1 MESSELIIPVYL
13 NQRVVFDLI
22 AMLRGGI
29 STVTRISSSEEN
41 KEVDN
46 RRYGSAFGLSQAFS
60 SLLKIDVSGD
70 RLKASEEKAGTQ
82 KSEERVHTP
91 ASLFQQLRSTL
102 KTEKKII
109 VIDSTYVPSSG
120 QIIEFSASLRRNPM
134 IQTMNIFT
142 ELVDMA
148 VAFGDEEKA
157 DSSKNSGKNRNRRDS
172 PNNSE
177 KGRKRVQ
184 KILELLK
191 TGDTIDILSDNLDC
205 GYKAVITLEEEYLND
220 PTMADLVDGQF
231 KVVGKITRAIS
242 DSEDSV
248 SLLRKAAIGVMSN
261 EVLSEEFSRWSS
273 LAASIKVKIPRIE
286 WEVQGPAI
294 QVIPIAIFA

>member
-1 MESSELIIPVYL
+1 M
-13 NQRVVFDLI
+13 
-22 AMLRGGI
+22 
-29 STVTRISSSEEN
+29 VTRISSSEEN

-109 VIDSTYVPSSG
+109 VIDSTYVPSPG
-120 QIIEFSASLRRNPM
+120 QIIEFTASLRRNPM
-134 IQTMNIFT
+134 IQTMNIST

-157 DSSKNSGKNRNRRDS
+157 DSSKNSSKRGTFRVSGGPRAGRCHQTMTARDYPGGSSPCPGTRKSIWKISWRRS
-172 PNNSE
+172 ARSA
-177 KGRKRVQ
+177 GTRWACRKRHS
-184 KILELLK
+184 LE
-191 TGDTIDILSDNLDC
+191 TRRLSL
-205 GYKAVITLEEEYLND
+205 
-220 PTMADLVDGQF
+220 P
-231 KVVGKITRAIS
+231 
-242 DSEDSV
+242 
-248 SLLRKAAIGVMSN
+248 
-261 EVLSEEFSRWSS
+261 
-273 LAASIKVKIPRIE
+273 
-286 WEVQGPAI
+286 
-294 QVIPIAIFA
+294 